1 MKFPTALSVR
11 SIAKEF
17 DCALKGDDTLSLT
30 GISEIHNV
38 NEGDL
43 IFVDHPKYYDKALR
57 SKASAIIINKEVKVP
72 EGKVVLLTEHPFHVF
87 NAILKRYNPH
97 THFQEN
103 QNNID
108 ASAVIMPNV
117 SIGKG
122 VSIGAGSIIHPNVV
136 IYDGVQ
142 IGKNVVIQA
151 GTVLGSNAFYY
162 NKKNNNYHL
171 MHSAGG
177 LVIEDDVEIGAL
189 CSIDRGVTAD
199 TIIESGSKLD
209 NQIQIGHDCVIE
221 ENCLIAAQC
230 GIAGCV
236 TIQKNSVLWGQ
247 VGVTSGV
254 TIGHNVVVLGQT
266 AVTKSLA
273 PEKTYS
279 GDPAVPY
286 RMNLKQKAAIKQLPD
301 FLEGLKKK

>member
-1 MKFPTALSVR
+1 MKFPAALSAR

-17 DCALKGDDTLSLT
+17 NCSIKGDETLTLK

-38 NEGDL
+38 SEGDL
-43 IFVDHPKYYDKALR
+43 IFVDHPKYYDKALK
-57 SKASAIIINKEVKVP
+57 SKASAIIINKEVEVP
-72 EGKVVLLTEHPFHVF
+72 RGKVVLLTEHPFHVF
-87 NAILKRYNPH
+87 NAILKRYSPH
-97 THFQEN
+97 THFQEDEK
-103 QNNID
+103 NID

-122 VSIGAGSIIHPNVV
+122 VSIGAGSVIHPNVV

-142 IGKNVVIQA
+142 IGKKVIVQA
-151 GTVLGSNAFYY
+151 GTILGSNAFYY
-162 NKKNNNYHL
+162 NKKNDNYHL

-177 LVIEDDVEIGAL
+177 LVIEDHVEIGAL
-189 CSIDRGVTAD
+189 CSIDKGVTAN
-199 TIIESGSKLD
+199 TIIKNGSKLD

-247 VGVTSGV
+247 IGVTSGV
-254 TIGHNVVVLGQT
+254 TIGYNVVVLGQT

-286 RMNLKQKAAIKQLPD
+286 RTNLKQKAAVKQLPD
-301 FLEGLKKK
+301 FFEGLKKQ

>member
-1 MKFPTALSVR
+1 MKFPTALSSR
-11 SIAKEF
+11 SVAEEF
-17 DCALKGDDTLSLT
+17 NCSLKGDSTISLT
-30 GISEIHNV
+30 GVSEIHNV

-43 IFVDHPKYYDKALR
+43 IFVDHPKYYDKALK
-57 SKASAIIINKEVKVP
+57 SKASAIIIDKEVEVP
-72 EGKVVLLTEHPFHVF
+72 QGKVVLITDQPFQVF
-87 NAILKRYNPH
+87 NTILKRYKPH
-97 THFQEN
+97 SHFKDN
-103 QNNID
+103 QQSID
-108 ASAVIMPNV
+108 ASAIIMPNV

-122 VSIGAGSIIHPNVV
+122 VAIGAGSIIHPNVI

-142 IGKNVVIQA
+142 IGKNVIVQA

-162 NKKNNNYHL
+162 NKKNNNYQL

-177 LVIEDDVEIGAL
+177 LIIEDYVEIGAL
-189 CSIDRGVTAD
+189 CSIDKGVTAN
-199 TIIESGSKLD
+199 TIIKGGSKLD

-254 TIGHNVVVLGQT
+254 TIGNNVVVLGQT

-273 PEKTYS
+273 PDKIYS

-286 RMNLKQKAAIKQLPD
+286 RVNLKQKVAIKQLPD